1 MRRTRWC
8 VSAAAA
14 GALLALVAGCG
25 DGGGDG
31 GSGAGGVPPPDP
43 TFTVVAAGDI
53 GQCGDAPAA
62 ASAAARTAVLVD
74 AQDQLVLTL
83 GDSTYPVGAP
93 VEFTDCFHPT
103 WGAFLDRIRPSP
115 GNHEYYT
122 AGAEG
127 YFGYFGAQAGPQR
140 RGYYS
145 FDHGGWHFIS
155 LNSNVDAAPGSP
167 QYQWLAADL
176 AASRDTLC
184 TIAYWH
190 YPLTSSGEYG
200 NIPAMAKAY
209 EALHA
214 AGVDIVLS
222 GHVHIYERFAPQA
235 ADGTADPQRGIRN
248 FVVGTGGAALYP
260 LGVIHPNSEVRDN
273 STHGILRL
281 TLGRDAYTW
290 AFVPVGG
297 GPVRDSGRT
306 SCHR

>member
-1 MRRTRWC
+1 
-8 VSAAAA
+8 VKGGVAV
-14 GALLALVAGCG
+14 LALVAGCG
-25 DGGGDG
+25 GGGGG
-31 GSGAGGVPPPDP
+31 GSGGNVSTPDP
-43 TFTVVAAGDI
+43 TFSVAVAGDI
-53 GQCGDAPAA
+53 GQCNGAPPAGTA
-62 ASAAARTAVLVD
+62 VARTAELVG
-74 AQDQLVLTL
+74 AQDALVLTL
-83 GDSTYPVGAP
+83 GDTTYPVGAP

-103 WGAFLDRIRPSP
+103 WGAFKERIRPAP
-115 GNHEYYT
+115 GNHEYMT

-176 AASRDTLC
+176 AASRDALC

-200 NIPAMAKAY
+200 NIPVMAKAY
-209 EALHA
+209 DALHA

-260 LGVIHPNSEVRDN
+260 LGTIHPNSEVRDN
-273 STHGILRL
+273 TTHGILRL
-281 TLGRDAYTW
+281 TLGRDAYEW

-297 GPVRDSGRT
+297 GPPRDGGRA